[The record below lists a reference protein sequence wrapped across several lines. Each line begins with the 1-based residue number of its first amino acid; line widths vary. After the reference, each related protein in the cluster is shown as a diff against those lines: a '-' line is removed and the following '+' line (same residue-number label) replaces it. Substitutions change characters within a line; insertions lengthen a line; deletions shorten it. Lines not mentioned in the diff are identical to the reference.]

1 MRATSWMF
9 LLVSIAVGSAASSTA
24 ALDKNPPPTASAKVR
39 DEVLRTAEAKL
50 ATGDEPAI
58 RQALHSLG
66 ELGGDAA
73 AHAVV
78 ARLRRGLPPQLI
90 EAAIDTLVL
99 LNRPSLAPPLLE
111 LTQHRRIQIRIKA
124 MQALAALKMKSAQS
138 ALLYALDDPSSE
150 VRTAAVEALS
160 AVGNS
165 RALPALYTAAER
177 DVPGAWRA
185 IGSIATPADV
195 KGLVARSQKVE
206 LLQIRPALDALLAR
220 TDLPVDAKLRMIQ
233 HVASLGSPGARACL
247 VEWLAA
253 NKTDGHPR
261 VRKALLDSV
270 ARLDKEHPQL
280 MATAPNSGEE
290 R

>member
-1 MRATSWMF
+1 MRATSWTF
-9 LLVSIAVGSAASSTA
+9 LLVSFAVVSGASEAA
-24 ALDKNPPPTASAKVR
+24 ALDKNPPAASDAKVR
-39 DEVLRTAEAKL
+39 EEVLRTAEAKL

-58 RQALHSLG
+58 RQALASLG
-66 ELGGDAA
+66 DLGGDAA

-124 MQALAALKMKSAQS
+124 MQALAALRMKSAQS

-150 VRTAAVEALS
+150 VRGAAVEALA

-177 DVPGAWRA
+177 DVPGAWQA

-195 KGLVARSQKVE
+195 KGLVARAQTKDVV
-206 LLQIRPALDALLAR
+206 QIRPALDALLAR
-220 TDLPVDAKLRMIQ
+220 TNLPLDAKLKLLQ
-233 HVASLGSPGARACL
+233 QVTSLGSPSARACL

-253 NKTDGHPR
+253 YKAEGDPR
-261 VRKALLDSV
+261 LRKALLDSV
-270 ARLDKEHPQL
+270 ARFDKQHPQL
-280 MATAPNSGEE
+280 MASGGH
-290 R
+290 

>member
-1 MRATSWMF
+1 MRATSWAF
-9 LLVSIAVGSAASSTA
+9 LLVSIAVVSGASRAA
-24 ALDKNPPPTASAKVR
+24 ALDKTPPAASAAKVR
-39 DEVLRTAEAKL
+39 EEVLRTAEAKL
-50 ATGDEPAI
+50 ESGDEPAI
-58 RQALHSLG
+58 RQALASLG
-66 ELGGDAA
+66 DLGGDAA

-111 LTQHRRIQIRIKA
+111 LTQHRRTQIRVKA

-150 VRTAAVEALS
+150 VRGAAVEALA

-177 DVPGAWRA
+177 DVPGAWQA
-185 IGSIATPADV
+185 IGTIATPADV
-195 KGLVARSQKVE
+195 KGLVARAQTKDVV
-206 LLQIRPALDALLAR
+206 QIRPALDALLAR
-220 TDLPVDAKLRMIQ
+220 TNLPLDAKLRMVQ
-233 HVASLGSPGARACL
+233 QVRSLGSPSARACL

-253 NKTDGHPR
+253 SKTAGDPR
-261 VRKALLDSV
+261 LRKALLDSV
-270 ARLDKEHPQL
+270 ARFDKEHPQL
-280 MATAPNSGEE
+280 MASGAH
-290 R
+290 